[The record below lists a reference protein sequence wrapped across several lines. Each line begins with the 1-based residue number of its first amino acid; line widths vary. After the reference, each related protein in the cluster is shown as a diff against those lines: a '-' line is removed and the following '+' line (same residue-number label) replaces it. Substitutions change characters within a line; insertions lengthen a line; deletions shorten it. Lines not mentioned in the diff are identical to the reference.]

1 MIVKLPHKD
10 NLKEHKIY
18 HLGEDALREIINE
31 EINEVLGSFDKQ
43 YKISDICAN
52 EVKKIVKDLSKKEI
66 SDIRSGKLDFP
77 FKLINVNS
85 NDVSKIKIRFT
96 QLDIHGQTIGINPND
111 KVVIIEIGINSAI
124 KNSVSELSDIFT
136 NELMHGNVYLK
147 RYTKNEETYDKT
159 PDYYNKL
166 TNVFN
171 NYYGTI
177 AYNFAH
183 ALYACFYQETN
194 ALVSQVFSSI
204 MMEIGNSVIEK
215 NTFIDIYRNTNSF
228 IEFNLIITETL
239 PLIRQMNNTVLEK
252 MIILP
257 FKQCGINFNITKVRS
272 ECKRLEKVAKDALKK
287 CNRNASLCYNDLL
300 KNKQII

>member
-10 NLKEHKIY
+10 DLNEHKIY
-18 HLGEDALREIINE
+18 HLNEDTLRGIIKE

-52 EVKKIVKDLSKKEI
+52 EVKKLVKDLSKKEI
-66 SDIRSGKLDFP
+66 SDVRSGKLDFP

-96 QLDIHGQTIGINPND
+96 QLDIHGQTIGINPDD
-111 KVVIIEIGINSAI
+111 KAVIIEIGINSAI
-124 KNSVSELSDIFT
+124 RNTVSELSDIFAH
-136 NELMHGNVYLK
+136 ELMHGNVYLK
-147 RYTKNEETYDKT
+147 RYGKNEETYDKI

-194 ALVSQVFSSI
+194 ALVSQVYSSI
-204 MMEIGNSVIEK
+204 MMEIGNSVIDK

-228 IEFNLIITETL
+228 MEFNLIITETL
-239 PLIRQMNNTVLEK
+239 PLIRQMDNTVLEK
-252 MIILP
+252 MVILP
-257 FKQCGINFNITKVRS
+257 FKQCGINFNITKVRN

-300 KNKQII
+300 KNKKII